1 MRFRSL
7 TKGAISSLL
16 MLIAV
21 VPSSIANAP
30 QPTRENEVAL
40 PHQFESAPVSQSAP
54 KVKNRLRVPQYG
66 RATSP
71 LLSVVDQ
78 TDIRRPHRIIADQV
92 LRALQS
98 PCTENLK
105 HFYVRYDQMERRGL
119 ASSHTIILDG
129 NVPDNEFRTLLVHEF
144 AHTMD
149 LGCMK
154 GTAASG
160 PSDFRDGDEV
170 IFLDDPSVLFYDIS
184 WQNEETQLSGTR
196 GADFASGYA
205 ASDPFEDLAES
216 VTYFVFQNNAFR
228 LRAEHSPA
236 LAAKFAWIEQY
247 LFPKPVNIATGNH
260 RWNGIVPWDSTKLP
274 YTWHPWEILASAKTQ
289 KGT

>member
-1 MRFRSL
+1 MRIRSL
-7 TKGAISSLL
+7 TKGAVSSLL
-16 MLIAV
+16 TLTV
-21 VPSSIANAP
+21 LVPASIANAP
-30 QPTRENEVAL
+30 QPTRENGVAL
-40 PHQFESAPVSQSAP
+40 PHQFESAPVSQGAS
-54 KVKNRLRVPQYG
+54 KVKNRPRAPRYG
-66 RATSP
+66 RTTSP
-71 LLSVVDQ
+71 LLPVVDQ

-105 HFYVRYDQMERRGL
+105 HFYVRYDRMERRGL

-170 IFLDDPSVLFYDIS
+170 IFRNDPSVLFYGIS

-247 LFPKPVNIATGNH
+247 LFLKSVNIATGNH
-260 RWNGIVPWDSTKLP
+260 RWNGNVPWDSTKLP
-274 YTWHPWEILASAKTQ
+274 YTWHPWEILAAAKTQ